1 MGFEQQLQPT
11 WLARDSERIWRGS
24 YKNKAWKHLVSL
36 AIAIDML
43 HHEPCSIQS
52 DAACTATSWECF
64 QLGISTCCCTE
75 LKLIGESYLVGHMHL
90 LLMWLAG
97 VVSHIVGFHRIKL
110 DCILTR
116 CMQGDGAWEPKSGER
131 GAPLVAHGTH
141 QNQYTK
147 RKALLN
153 GASNNTS
160 SNNDSDDNVGSSED
174 KRQRDHQHGH
184 CADTGF
190 TADASAP
197 GNAQSQDAAAAQDPS
212 SAQAKAD
219 SAQPISES
227 GVLSR
232 LEKSESSG
240 FRAKSRAGARAAA
253 HASSGDSNKQ
263 QRHDPQAFEAK
274 PQDAAC
280 DPQGAG
286 SDPQGADSAD
296 RAVPMDIAELGE
308 DQQTV
313 DTAPVAATEDGTAAQ
328 HDVKAPTALADQLER
343 SRHSSKNAV
352 SKAVTARTDRHPQK
366 VKAPAAATPAAGTA
380 PDPKHM
386 AESVMKDDAHASSVG
401 EDVHVASNATKAA
414 VGRLAKGSKVAS
426 VTDKAGK
433 PAPVGDQDSK
443 TAALSGMI
451 PPDVETPTCS

>member
-1 MGFEQQLQPT
+1 M
-11 WLARDSERIWRGS
+11 
-24 YKNKAWKHLVSL
+24 
-36 AIAIDML
+36 
-43 HHEPCSIQS
+43 
-52 DAACTATSWECF
+52 
-64 QLGISTCCCTE
+64 
-75 LKLIGESYLVGHMHL
+75 
-90 LLMWLAG
+90 
-97 VVSHIVGFHRIKL
+97 SHIVVVTQNQAGLHL
-110 DCILTR
+110 DSSG

-197 GNAQSQDAAAAQDPS
+197 GNAQSQDVAAAQDPH
-212 SAQAKAD
+212 SAQAKVEG
-219 SAQPISES
+219 AQPIGES

-253 HASSGDSNKQ
+253 HASSGDSHKQ
-263 QRHDPQAFEAK
+263 QRHDPQTSEAK

-280 DPQGAG
+280 DPQDAG
-286 SDPQGADSAD
+286 SDPQGADSGD
-296 RAVPMDIAELGE
+296 RAVPMDIAKRGE
-308 DQQTV
+308 DQQTAE
-313 DTAPVAATEDGTAAQ
+313 TSTVAATEDGTAAQ
-328 HDVKAPTALADQLER
+328 HDVKAPTALADQLEH
-343 SRHSSKNAV
+343 SRHSSKNAA

-366 VKAPAAATPAAGTA
+366 VKAPAAATPTGGSA

-386 AESVMKDDAHASSVG
+386 DESAVKDDAHASSVG
-401 EDVHVASNATKAA
+401 EDVDVASNSAKAA
-414 VGRLAKGSKVAS
+414 VGRLAKGSTVAS
-426 VTDKAGK
+426 ATDKAVK
-433 PAPVGDQDSK
+433 AALVGDQDSK
-443 TAALSGMI
+443 TAASSGMS
-451 PPDVETPTCS
+451 PSDVESPTCS